1 MNIFTKQKQAH
12 RHRGEKKLMVTKGEK
27 QGEDKLG
34 IWDQQIHITI
44 YKIHEQPDLLYST
57 GTYILK
63 SSIIQI

>member
-1 MNIFTKQKQAH
+1 
-12 RHRGEKKLMVTKGEK
+12 MVTKGEK

-34 IWDQQIHITI
+34 IWDQQIHTTI